1 MDTTTGTVK
10 LKATFTNKDR
20 RLWPG
25 EFADVVLDLSTR
37 KNAIL
42 VPTKAVQSGQQGD
55 YVYVVTPQN
64 TAESRNVQP
73 SGTFQNMTIVSAGVQ
88 PGEKVITEGLLRVAP
103 NSKVVVQNSQET
115 PAKTNPAGG
124 GQ

>member
-1 MDTTTGTVK
+1 